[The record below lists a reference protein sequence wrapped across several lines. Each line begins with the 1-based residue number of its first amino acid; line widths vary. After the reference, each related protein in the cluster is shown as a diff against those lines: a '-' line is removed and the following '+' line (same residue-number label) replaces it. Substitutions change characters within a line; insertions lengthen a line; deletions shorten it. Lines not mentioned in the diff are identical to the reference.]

1 MEDYDSEKTRLIEQN
16 HDSYLSLILKAPNVD
31 HYVNAVMGTKIPYP
45 QELFY
50 QISEEV
56 YRRLRHT
63 LNLLDL
69 PYEFNNFD
77 RLIRLIERN
86 Q

>member
-1 MEDYDSEKTRLIEQN
+1 MEDYDFEKTRLIEQN
-16 HDSYLSLILKAPNVD
+16 HNSYLILILKTPNVN

-45 QELFY
+45 QKMFY
-50 QISEEV
+50 QVSEEV
-56 YRRLRHT
+56 YKRLKHT

-69 PYEFNNFD
+69 PYAFNNFD
-77 RLIRLIERN
+77 RSIRLIERN